1 MNSHVNSPDIIRKQ
15 RKNESRAHAQ
25 QPHAHAQRC
34 ADATKFHV
42 PWGLAPASNQATK
55 CTPPAWGM
63 ELPTRLPNA
72 LPLHAMGLAG
82 AHVGTN
88 CPY

>member
-1 MNSHVNSPDIIRKQ
+1 MSLVHTHTHSV
-15 RKNESRAHAQ
+15 
-25 QPHAHAQRC
+25 
-34 ADATKFHV
+34 
-42 PWGLAPASNQATK
+42 APMRPNFTFRGVWLQLPTRLPNAL
-55 CTPPAWGM
+55 PPAWGM

-72 LPLHAMGLAG
+72 LPLYAMGLAG